1 MIKRKSYQCQD
12 RGQNFV
18 CYLKSA
24 YSLENLRDFS
34 FIIFMEQKYVFYE
47 SLWDHLWFLHIF
59 VVNERQFLVQAFESI
74 KPKVWNFML
83 STCFLFTEL
92 FQSMRDVF
100 STDLFTILLFYMFS
114 VLLLFAYLLVFAVT
128 FVLICPDLI
137 PRLGIFCSV
146 RSSSNLILL
155 FPIDL

>member
-59 VVNERQFLVQAFESI
+59 VVNERQFLVQAFE
-74 KPKVWNFML
+74 NFML

-92 FQSMRDVF
+92 FQSMRVVF

-114 VLLLFAYLLVFAVT
+114 VLLLFVYLLVFAVT
-128 FVLICPDLI
+128 FVLICPYLI